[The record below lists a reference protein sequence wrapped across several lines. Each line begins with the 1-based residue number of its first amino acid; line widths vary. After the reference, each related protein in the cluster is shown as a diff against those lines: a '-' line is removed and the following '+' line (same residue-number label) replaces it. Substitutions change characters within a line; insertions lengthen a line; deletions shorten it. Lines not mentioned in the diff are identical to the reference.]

1 MFTQPQSFDCTHDDP
16 DNQEQPVG
24 PGGVDAE
31 AYPDAPPVAVVL
43 DFPGLTLRH
52 YERLT
57 RHIFRTPREPG
68 VPGCLYHWVRVR
80 PEGVR
85 VIEVWRTRC
94 RFEAFWA
101 EVALPRLQHLQLPE
115 PACTFC
121 PVPSFIAEE
130 IR

>member
-1 MFTQPQSFDCTHDDP
+1 MFTHPQSFDCTHDDA
-16 DNQEQPVG
+16 DDQERAVG
-24 PGGVDAE
+24 PGGAE
-31 AYPDAPPVAVVL
+31 AHADAAPVAVVL
-43 DFPGLTLRH
+43 DFPGLALRH

-57 RHIFRTPREPG
+57 RHIYRAPGEPG
-68 VPGCLYHWVRVR
+68 VPGCLYHGVRVR

-94 RFEAFWA
+94 RFQAFWA
-101 EVALPRLQHLQLPE
+101 EVALPRLLHLHLPE

>member
-1 MFTQPQSFDCTHDDP
+1 MVTHPQPSDCIRDQRPLGPSGSDAADDA
-16 DNQEQPVG
+16 
-24 PGGVDAE
+24 DA
-31 AYPDAPPVAVVL
+31 PVAVVL

-57 RHIFRTPREPG
+57 RRIRRTPGEPS

-85 VIEVWRTRC
+85 VIEVWRSRC

-101 EVALPRLQHLQLPE
+101 EVALPGLQHLHLPE
-115 PACTFC
+115 PGFTFC
-121 PVPSFIAEE
+121 PVPSFIADD